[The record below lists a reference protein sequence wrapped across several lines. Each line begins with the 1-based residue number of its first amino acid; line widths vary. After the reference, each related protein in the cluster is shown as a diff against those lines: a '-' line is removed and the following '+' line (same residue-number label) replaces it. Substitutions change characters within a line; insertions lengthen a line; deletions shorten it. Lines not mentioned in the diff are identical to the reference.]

1 MDTVARLLLAD
12 DHPMMCEGLRAI
24 LEPANQV
31 VGVVHDGREVPAAV
45 TLLEPDL
52 VLLDISLP
60 GRNGLDLAR
69 ELHQTHPELKTM
81 ILTMHAERLYADEAL
96 RAGARGFVVK
106 LAVGSE
112 LRFAVSEVLAGR
124 TYVTSLLAGSPV
136 SPMEDMRGADGAARG
151 NGAGVVVGSEGASG
165 AIRSHGLTPR
175 QLEVLR
181 LLAKGCTTAEI
192 ASELGLTQK
201 GVEFHKAR
209 IKRALGLNSRAALV
223 RFAVANG
230 IV

>member
-24 LEPANQV
+24 LEPENQV
-31 VGVVHDGREVPAAV
+31 VGVVHDGREVPGAV
-45 TLLEPDL
+45 TRLEPDL

-69 ELHQTHPELKTM
+69 ELHRTHPELKTM
-81 ILTMHAERLYADEAL
+81 ILTMHSERLYADEAL

-106 LAVGSE
+106 LAAGSE

-124 TYVTSLLAGSPV
+124 TYVTSLVSGGGGDAAG
-136 SPMEDMRGADGAARG
+136 GAPAAGA
-151 NGAGVVVGSEGASG
+151 
-165 AIRSHGLTPR
+165 HGLTPR

-181 LLAKGCTTAEI
+181 LLARGCTTAEI
-192 ASELGLTQK
+192 ANELGVSQK
-201 GVEFHKAR
+201 AVEFHRAR
-209 IKRALGLNSRAALV
+209 IKRTLGLTSQASLV

-230 IV
+230 VV